1 MIEIRWV
8 VPPNTWVPSVGWP
21 KLQYR
26 VHTPAIDA
34 SGALCPGPG
43 WSDWMDVPTEVVPA
57 PNVRSQATD
66 ADLSRQVACTDG
78 LGLAPG
84 KEQ

>member
-57 PNVRSQATD
+57 PNVL
-66 ADLSRQVACTDG
+66 ADRREPIGEASSPQGGRG
-78 LGLAPG
+78 
-84 KEQ
+84 